1 MQAQLA
7 QVPAAT
13 AAPLL
18 AVRDVSVVFGGIV
31 ALNGVS
37 FDMKQGQI
45 LGLIG
50 PNGAG
55 KTTLFNCLSRLYQPS
70 KGDILMEG
78 VSILTR
84 PAHRIAEI
92 GIGRTFQNVALF
104 PNMTVLDNVR
114 VGTHAHT
121 TGDIISDS
129 LKLPRATSVE
139 ATINKKVA
147 DILKYLDLTSV
158 AHAPVAGLP
167 FGTQK
172 RVELARAL
180 AADPKILLLDEPAG
194 GLNHEEVHVLG
205 DLICRIR
212 DERHITVLLVEH
224 HMGLVMS
231 IADHVVALNF
241 GRKLAEGTPAQIQS
255 DPDVIDASLAAW
267 LPLTLFD
274 WMSWNAN
281 PQGYQP
287 RRDES
292 RAVSVNVVS
301 RGYFRTLGIPVL
313 AGREFDATDD
323 RR

>member
-180 AADPKILLLDEPAG
+180 GADPKILLLDEPAG

-205 DLICRIR
+205 DLIRRIR
-212 DERHITVLLVEH
+212 DERGITVLLVEH

-255 DPDVIDASLAAW
+255 DPDVIDA
-267 LPLTLFD
+267 
-274 WMSWNAN
+274 
-281 PQGYQP
+281 Y
-287 RRDES
+287 
-292 RAVSVNVVS
+292 
-301 RGYFRTLGIPVL
+301 LGSK
-313 AGREFDATDD
+313 DQ
-323 RR
+323 

>member
-1 MQAQLA
+1 MTQAQLA
-7 QVPAAT
+7 QGRD
-13 AAPLL
+13 PLL

-78 VSILTR
+78 VSILNR
-84 PAHRIAEI
+84 PPHRIAEI

-104 PNMTVLDNVR
+104 PNLSVIDNVR
-114 VGTHAHT
+114 VGTHSRT
-121 TGDIISDS
+121 NSDIVSDS
-129 LKLPRATSVE
+129 LKLGWVRRGE
-139 ATINKKVA
+139 AALNKKVN
-147 DILKYLDLTSV
+147 DILGYLDLRDV
-158 AHAPVAGLP
+158 AHTIVAGLP

-194 GLNHEEVHVLG
+194 GLNHEEVYVLG
-205 DLICRIR
+205 DLIRRIR
-212 DERHITVLLVEH
+212 DERHMTVLLVEH

-241 GRKLAEGTPAQIQS
+241 GKKLAEGTPSQVQS
-255 DPDVIDASLAAW
+255 DPDVIKA
-267 LPLTLFD
+267 
-274 WMSWNAN
+274 
-281 PQGYQP
+281 Y
-287 RRDES
+287 
-292 RAVSVNVVS
+292 
-301 RGYFRTLGIPVL
+301 LGSK
-313 AGREFDATDD
+313 DQ
-323 RR
+323 

>member
-1 MQAQLA
+1 MTQVQLA
-7 QVPAAT
+7 QEQD
-13 AAPLL
+13 PLL

-37 FDMKQGQI
+37 FNMHKGQV

-70 KGDILMEG
+70 SGDILMEG
-78 VSILTR
+78 QSILKR

-104 PNMTVLDNVR
+104 ANLSVMDNVR
-114 VGTHAHT
+114 IGAHSKT
-121 TGDIISDS
+121 SSDIISDS
-129 LKLPRATSVE
+129 LKLAWVRRSE
-139 ATINKKVA
+139 AAVNKKVHE
-147 DILKYLDLTSV
+147 ILAYLDLDDV
-158 AHAPVAGLP
+158 AHTTVAGLP

-180 AADPKILLLDEPAG
+180 AAEPKILLLDEPAG

-205 DLICRIR
+205 DLIRRIR
-212 DERHITVLLVEH
+212 NERHVTVLLVEH

-241 GRKLAEGTPAQIQS
+241 GRKLAEGTPAQVQA
-255 DPDVIDASLAAW
+255 DPDVIKA
-267 LPLTLFD
+267 
-274 WMSWNAN
+274 
-281 PQGYQP
+281 Y
-287 RRDES
+287 
-292 RAVSVNVVS
+292 
-301 RGYFRTLGIPVL
+301 LGSK
-313 AGREFDATDD
+313 DQ
-323 RR
+323 

>member
-1 MQAQLA
+1 MMQAQLA
-7 QVPAAT
+7 QTQGAS

-37 FDMKQGQI
+37 FDMHKGKI

-70 KGDILMEG
+70 TGDILMDGE
-78 VSILTR
+78 SILSR
-84 PAHRIAEI
+84 PAHKIAEI

-104 PNMTVLDNVR
+104 PNLSVLDNVR
-114 VGTHAHT
+114 VGAHSRT
-121 TGDIISDS
+121 TGDMIGDS
-129 LKLPRATSVE
+129 LKLTKVRRTE
-139 ATINKKVA
+139 AAINERVHE
-147 DILKYLDLTSV
+147 ILGYLHLENV
-158 AHAPVAGLP
+158 AHTIVAGLP

-180 AADPKILLLDEPAG
+180 AAQPKILLLDEPAG

-205 DLICRIR
+205 DLIRRIR
-212 DERHITVLLVEH
+212 DDRDVTLLLVEH

-241 GRKLAEGTPAQIQS
+241 GKKLAEGTPAQVQA
-255 DPDVIDASLAAW
+255 DPDVIKA
-267 LPLTLFD
+267 
-274 WMSWNAN
+274 
-281 PQGYQP
+281 Y
-287 RRDES
+287 
-292 RAVSVNVVS
+292 
-301 RGYFRTLGIPVL
+301 LGSK
-313 AGREFDATDD
+313 DQ
-323 RR
+323 